1 MALKFGLETSPFRS
15 ILSVKGKTYANSLD
29 LQSINLEP
37 FLIRFLFLA
46 AIVAIAT
53 PASAHLKL
61 TASTPAANAKVAKP
75 GRIILTFSDKMVAS
89 SFKAE
94 LVMIT
99 MPGMAD
105 HPPMKMSGYT
115 TQMSGDGQRS
125 VRIWW
130 FDSPRFRRAKAL

>member
-1 MALKFGLETSPFRS
+1 M
-15 ILSVKGKTYANSLD
+15 
-29 LQSINLEP
+29 
-37 FLIRFLFLA
+37 IRFLFLA

-115 TQMSGDGQRS
+115 TQMSGDGKS
-125 VRIWW
+125 VNLLLK
-130 FDSPRFRRAKAL
+130 RALPPGGYLPKWSAAGTDTHPVSGEVPFTVR